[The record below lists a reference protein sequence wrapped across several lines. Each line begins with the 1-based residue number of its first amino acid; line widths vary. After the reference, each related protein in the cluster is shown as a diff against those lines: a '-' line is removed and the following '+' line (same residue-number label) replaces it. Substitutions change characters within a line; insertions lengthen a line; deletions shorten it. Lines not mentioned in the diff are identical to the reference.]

1 MWAYFAIGFV
11 VGAMIGATIGVLLL
25 AVVISGQRG
34 RIERD

>member
-11 VGAMIGATIGVLLL
+11 VGAMVGATIGVLLL

-34 RIERD
+34 NIERD